1 MDLNRIAIVERL
13 LSRRIEIVKANF
25 KTKLALSVGIAIGV
39 GGAST
44 IYGHQAKAAPG
55 YVISEADAITD
66 LPMLQEYGQK
76 VGSTIA
82 PFNPHFLVSGGK
94 AQMLDG
100 EPPKGIVVIE
110 FESAVRARE
119 WYESPAYQAIK
130 GLRISS
136 TKGRMFIVEGVTP
149 K

>member
-1 MDLNRIAIVERL
+1 M
-13 LSRRIEIVKANF
+13 KANF
-25 KTKLALSVGIAIGV
+25 KTVLALSVGIAIGV

-44 IYGHQAKAAPG
+44 IYGRQAKTAPG
-55 YVISEADAITD
+55 YVISEVDAITD
-66 LPMLQEYGQK
+66 LPTLQQYGQK
-76 VGSTIA
+76 VGETIA

-94 AQMLDG
+94 TQMLDG

-110 FESAVRARE
+110 FESVVRARE

-136 TKGRMFIVEGVTP
+136 AKGRMFVVEGVSP